1 MNLPLLVLVAL
12 AGLLVAF
19 SFAAR
24 AEEEVDGLAVG
35 VVVPPFRLN
44 DHEGRAVSLGG
55 GKGHGWFVLAFYPKA
70 LTPGCIKE
78 VCSLRDSLG
87 DLKALGVQVYGISL
101 DDVVSQKKFVETHAL
116 TFPLL
121 SDPDAK
127 TRAYWL
133 GALLRE
139 ANTRDVWLFTDVET
153 IRRSWALILPFLGKS
168 RAMWAWL
175 LGESAV
181 WPPPEAAR
189 SASR

>member
-121 SDPDAK
+121 SDPDGSVARRFRVLPEGAPWTK
-127 TRAYWL
+127 RHTYVVDPEGTVRHVDKSVNVAAH
-133 GALLRE
+133 GEALLGVLRE
-139 ANTRDVWLFTDVET
+139 LV
-153 IRRSWALILPFLGKS
+153 K
-168 RAMWAWL
+168 
-175 LGESAV
+175 
-181 WPPPEAAR
+181 
-189 SASR
+189 